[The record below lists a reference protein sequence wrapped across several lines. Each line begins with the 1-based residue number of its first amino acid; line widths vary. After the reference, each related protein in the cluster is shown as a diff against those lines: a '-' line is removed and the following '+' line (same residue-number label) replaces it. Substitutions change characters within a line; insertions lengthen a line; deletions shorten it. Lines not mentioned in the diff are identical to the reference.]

1 MLDPRLYAQARAAA
15 AQLSEAERRL
25 LLVRTDYHTAIRRLH
40 LGGASLREIA
50 EALSLSHQRV
60 QQIVEGA
67 GGSWWSRVWR
77 TRAITGDLVCTW
89 CDRPQSEVSKL
100 IAGPNVFICES
111 CIEAA
116 ERAMRG
122 TPGAGLKRATAGAKG
137 RCAFC
142 RKRGSQKRAVL
153 MGPAAGVCEECL
165 RVCREILDGR
175 AA

>member
-1 MLDPRLYAQARAAA
+1 MVDQRLCEHARAEAVR
-15 AQLSEAERRL
+15 LREAERQV

-40 LGGASLREIA
+40 LAGGSLREIA
-50 EALSLSHQRV
+50 DALSLSHQRV

-67 GGSWWSRVWR
+67 GGSWWTRVWR
-77 TRAITGDLVCTW
+77 TRNVTADLVCTW

-122 TPGAGLKRATAGAKG
+122 VSAPGLKRATPGAKG

-142 RKRGSQKRAVL
+142 RKRSGQARAIVA
-153 MGPAAGVCEECL
+153 GAAADVCEACLGVC
-165 RVCREILDGR
+165 RQILDGR